1 MFAYQFVDPDL
12 RFKMYFTMYLSIYV
26 LSIKLSA
33 VSITIHNIEILYATL
48 DFLTLIL
55 AENCNHGSYIY

>member
-1 MFAYQFVDPDL
+1 
-12 RFKMYFTMYLSIYV
+12 MYLSIYV

-33 VSITIHNIEILYATL
+33 VSITIWPNISDQCTENIWQAHIEILYATL